1 MQQRTVLALGAGV
14 VLGAGLALALAAC
27 TYHIN
32 VQVTFPDK
40 PLRVVV
46 VKEGGDTTAVA
57 GDGSTDGG
65 IPPDTTPPMARGT
78 PQRKPIAGGPLAIAD
93 AGTLVFVEYAGGSDG
108 SSIRVV
114 EVSGRG
120 AQACADGR
128 DKNELWRL
136 TKNRRWDA
144 QQAVASGKVLCA
156 ETADGASGDGDVVW
170 LTR

>member
-1 MQQRTVLALGAGV
+1 MRMRWGLLAGA
-14 VLGAGLALALAAC
+14 ALLVGAC
-27 TYHIN
+27 TYHVT

-46 VKEGGDTTAVA
+46 VREGASPEAAAAAATGGD
-57 GDGSTDGG
+57 DGG

-78 PQRKPIAGGPLAIAD
+78 PQRRPIASGPLLLAD

-108 SSIRVV
+108 SAIRVV

-120 AQACADGR
+120 ASACADGR
-128 DKNELWRL
+128 DKSELWRL

-144 QQAVASGKVLCA
+144 QQAVGAGRVLCA
-156 ETADGASGDGDVVW
+156 ETVDGASRDGDVVW